1 MNAANV
7 GTEKPSHSGRRIAL
21 VAGVG
26 CLVVVLIG
34 GLLWQKVSLDSAA
47 EDFRETA
54 DEYVTSLRDKRDQE
68 LVEATAHPPE
78 LPEKLLAFLSED
90 YQKARLRD
98 VTLREGVRFV
108 HDLEASTEAIPG
120 VTSADDDLSE
130 NLYYLQGIFY
140 YATAGAIQDRF
151 IELVDGDY
159 LSSSDNSTDEKR
171 NEILNPVNR
180 KVLEG
185 LSAAAT
191 EYITSVE
198 KIRGTHDL
206 YAGHAARHL
215 EEVKKYKSMAEECLV
230 GFARFAPTED
240 TTDFYKGCVDSL
252 NAQNAQILRPYSY
265 IVYLPG
271 FVKSHDLTTVALDQ
285 LTEALK
291 TSERGA
297 GAADQRFLAYIGAR
311 MAIAK
316 SLLPKATSDEHF
328 AGKADVLRVMLSDAR
343 TELDHAGIGAE
354 AATAIDDALHDA
366 EVTMT
371 LYDNPAD
378 LDRTTTFTR
387 VVGAGGFMTRLFE
400 VATKPIDYAEYR
412 ESKSY
417 TTSFAKTKEYMD
429 EVEVPEFLSAEV
441 GDVLESLKLQEEAY
455 ARMDTARGDA
465 RDAAAA
471 ERDVAV
477 EQTKKSLEAVAQ
489 KIDDEYAADF
499 RGMNAS
505 LSGQLDAVVAA
516 TIAATTA

>member
-1 MNAANV
+1 M
-7 GTEKPSHSGRRIAL
+7 
-21 VAGVG
+21 
-26 CLVVVLIG
+26 LIG

-47 EDFRETA
+47 ADFRETA
-54 DEYVTSLRDKRDQE
+54 DGYVTSLRDKRDLE

-78 LPEKLLAFLSED
+78 LPEKLLASMSED

-98 VTLREGVRFV
+98 ATLREGARFV

-159 LSSSDNSTDEKR
+159 LSSSDSADAER
-171 NEILNPVNR
+171 NEILNPANR

-215 EEVKKYKSMAEECLV
+215 TEVKKYKSMAEECLV
-230 GFARFAPTED
+230 SFAKFAPTED

-252 NAQNAQILRPYSY
+252 NAQNAQIVRPYSY

-285 LTEALK
+285 LTEALR

-297 GAADQRFLAYIGAR
+297 GEADQRFLAYIGAR

-316 SLLPKATSDEHF
+316 SLLPNATSDEHF
-328 AGKADVLRVMLSDAR
+328 AGKADLLRVMLSDAR
-343 TELDHAGIGAE
+343 TELEHAGIGAE
-354 AATAIDDALHDA
+354 ATTAIDGALHDA

-378 LDRTTTFTR
+378 FDRNTTFSR
-387 VVGAGGFMTRLFE
+387 VVGAGGFMTKLFE
-400 VATKPIDYAEYR
+400 VATKPIDYAEYQ

-417 TTSFAKTKEYMD
+417 TTSFAKTKEYLD

-441 GDVLESLKLQEEAY
+441 GDVVESLELQEEVY

-477 EQTKKSLEAVAQ
+477 EQTEKALEAVAQ
-489 KIDDEYAADF
+489 KIDDEHAADYQ
-499 RGMNAS
+499 GMNAS
-505 LSGQLDAVVAA
+505 LLGQLDAVVAA
-516 TIAATTA
+516 TTAATTA